1 MVGEQDR
8 GRSTIDRDSRLG
20 VRHTI
25 RIRQV
30 GEKQESFC
38 GKGIVDGNG
47 VAVPAAA
54 AAAGLTK
61 FDRRVLASMREMVDA
76 AARCRRRRRMATTTT
91 RVARTPVSRSSSA
104 CCWPQPQPLSLL
116 LCVTA
121 IVPGH
126 AFDRGRE
133 SATAVGCECSSSS
146 SSSGIG
152 RAQGTGGILL

>member
-54 AAAGLTK
+54 GLTK
-61 FDRRVLASMREMVDA
+61 FDRRVLAAMREMVDA
-76 AARCRRRRRMATTTT
+76 AARCRRRPTT
-91 RVARTPVSRSSSA
+91 RVARTPVSRSA
-104 CCWPQPQPLSLL
+104 CWPQPQPLSLF

-133 SATAVGCECSSSS
+133 SATAVGCECSSS
-146 SSSGIG
+146 GIG